1 MHKKL
6 FIHSGLH
13 KTGSTTIQ
21 FFSNK
26 YRENLLTSG
35 LNYPLYIDKKN
46 QKHQSH
52 LQLIKDIFKDEID
65 FNSTSSIST
74 SHARSFLE
82 SLALKASR
90 DRQNILL
97 SAESIS
103 SLSKHRL
110 LSLAQLMRS
119 IFKEFTIIFVFFL
132 RDQRDLAESL
142 YKNGFRAMVKRQQ
155 NIDLFLRDRKSYFDY
170 SQRFDDHQDIS
181 SQLDDLSF
189 VYFNYPT
196 RVSLLEHFFKFLS
209 VDIGNFS
216 TLSSPLVK
224 NPSLDCID
232 CIAKDNLQ
240 LLLPDR
246 DENLR
251 FNKFASQNKI
261 STAYRFIDSLSD
273 PDLLDFL
280 QWNYSHMSSEKI
292 NVSTRVLKPITF
304 EALSLAQQRLSQFL
318 G

>member
-1 MHKKL
+1 
-6 FIHSGLH
+6 
-13 KTGSTTIQ
+13 
-21 FFSNK
+21 
-26 YRENLLTSG
+26 
-35 LNYPLYIDKKN
+35 
-46 QKHQSH
+46 
-52 LQLIKDIFKDEID
+52 
-65 FNSTSSIST
+65 
-74 SHARSFLE
+74 
-82 SLALKASR
+82 
-90 DRQNILL
+90 
-97 SAESIS
+97 
-103 SLSKHRL
+103 
-110 LSLAQLMRS
+110 MRS
-119 IFKEFTIIFVFFL
+119 IFKEFKIIFVFFL
-132 RDQRDLAESL
+132 RDQRDLGESL

-273 PDLLDFL
+273 PDLLNFL
-280 QWNYSHMSSEKI
+280 QWDYSHMSSEKI
-292 NVSTRVLKPITF
+292 NVPTRVLKPITF

>member
-13 KTGSTTIQ
+13 KTGSTSIQ

-26 YRENLLTSG
+26 YRDNLLMSG
-35 LNYPLYIDKKN
+35 LYYPLYIDKKN

-65 FNSTSSIST
+65 FNSTNSVST
-74 SHARSFLE
+74 SHARLFLE

-103 SLSKHRL
+103 SLSKNRL
-110 LSLAQLMRS
+110 LSLAKSMRS

-261 STAYRFIDSLSD
+261 STDYRFIDSLSD
-273 PDLLDFL
+273 PDLLKFL

-292 NVSTRVLKPITF
+292 NVPTRVLKPITF